1 MVALVSLFTAL
12 IELSEALKQHS
23 KHNKSLPLRHWP
35 LDQATA
41 LPSSPELGLPP
52 TLFYPRASGLPN
64 GFSVKEARHARKTTT
79 PQVPPWESPLR
90 RRRACRRCSP
100 CPPRPPKT
108 PARYSK
114 TRFPLEAMSILGH
127 SFHLKPIRKARP
139 IPRLDSGTQFP
150 LELPDGKARPTLKL
164 DSGIQLPPETSTGNG
179 IPLWSQNPGRSF
191 RLKGDPES
199 ASQSERSFRD
209 AISA

>member
-23 KHNKSLPLRHWP
+23 KHNKSLPLRRWP

-41 LPSSPELGLPP
+41 LPSSSPLGLPS

-79 PQVPPWESPLR
+79 PQVPPWGSPPR
-90 RRRACRRCSP
+90 RRRVCRQCFP
-100 CPPRPPKT
+100 FQPQPPKT

-127 SFHLKPIRKARP
+127 SFRLKPIRKARP
-139 IPRLDSGTQFP
+139 IPRLESGTQFP
-150 LELPDGKARPTLKL
+150 LELLTGKHV
-164 DSGIQLPPETSTGNG
+164 
-179 IPLWSQNPGRSF
+179 PL
-191 RLKGDPES
+191 
-199 ASQSERSFRD
+199 
-209 AISA
+209 

>member
-1 MVALVSLFTAL
+1 MT
-12 IELSEALKQHS
+12 KQRRC
-23 KHNKSLPLRHWP
+23 P
-35 LDQATA
+35 AIT
-41 LPSSPELGLPP
+41 LGLPS

-64 GFSVKEARHARKTTT
+64 GFSVKETRHARKTTT
-79 PQVPPWESPLR
+79 PQVPPRGSPPR
-90 RRRACRRCSP
+90 RRRVCRQCSP

-139 IPRLDSGTQFP
+139 IPTLDSGTQVP